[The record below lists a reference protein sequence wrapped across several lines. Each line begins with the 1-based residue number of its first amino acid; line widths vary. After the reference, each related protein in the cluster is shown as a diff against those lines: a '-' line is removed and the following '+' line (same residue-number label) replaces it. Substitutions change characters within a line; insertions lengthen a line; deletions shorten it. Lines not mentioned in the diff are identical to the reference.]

1 MNYSELKYDY
11 SVKPADSLGEK
22 VSYNIANTKEIKVFF
37 FIDAFNAGGKERRL
51 VELIK
56 GLKFRPEIRF
66 ELVVMSDKIHYQEIL
81 GLDVK
86 IHYIVRK
93 SKKDLS
99 VFRKV
104 YKLCKNEKPDCVHCW
119 DSMTSIYVIPSVR
132 MLHIKYINGMV
143 VDAPTRQN
151 IFNKNWFRAR
161 LAFPHSHL
169 IIGNSKAGL
178 KAYKAPQNKSVCIH
192 NGFNFSRVNVI
203 RNAEDVKKE
212 LQINSKYIVGMV
224 ASFSIFKDYK
234 TYFKAAQQIL
244 EKRNDITFL
253 AIGEGTDSEEA
264 YSLIEKKYIDHFR
277 LLGKRSGIESYI
289 NIMTIGVLATF
300 TEGISNSIL
309 EYMALAKPVIATDGG
324 GTNELLVDGQ
334 TGFLV
339 QSQDPMDIV
348 QKIEIIIDNQTLA
361 LEMGRAGLARVKE
374 KFSIDKMVE
383 AYVSNYHTLVFG

>member
-1 MNYSELKYDY
+1 MNYSGLKYDY
-11 SVKPADSLGEK
+11 SVKPTDTFVEK
-22 VSYNIANTKEIKVFF
+22 ISYNISNQKEIKVFF

-56 GLKFRPEIRF
+56 GLKLRPEIKF
-66 ELVVMSDKIHYQEIL
+66 ELVVMSDKIHYQEIF
-81 GLDVK
+81 DQNVK
-86 IHYIVRK
+86 LHYIVRK

-104 YKLCKNEKPDCVHCW
+104 YKLCKKEKPDCIHCW
-119 DSMTSIYVIPSVR
+119 DSMTSIYVIPTVR
-132 MLHIKYINGMV
+132 LLNIKYINGMV
-143 VDAPTRQN
+143 VDAPSRQN

-161 LAFPHSHL
+161 LSFPHSHM

-192 NGFNFSRVNVI
+192 NGFNFSRVDSI
-203 RNAEDVKKE
+203 RNAEEVKKE

-224 ASFSIFKDYK
+224 ASFSVFKDYG

-264 YSLIEKKYIDHFR
+264 YNLIEKKYIDNFR

-289 NIMTIGVLATF
+289 NVMNVGVLATF

-339 QSQDPMDIV
+339 QSQNPIDIV

-361 LEMGRAGLARVKE
+361 KEMGMAGLTRIKE

-383 AYVSNYHTLVFG
+383 AYVSSYQSLVFG

>member
-1 MNYSELKYDY
+1 MNYSELKYDD
-11 SVKPADSLGEK
+11 SVKPAHSFVEK
-22 VSYNIANTKEIKVFF
+22 IAYNITNPKPIKVFF
-37 FIDAFNAGGKERRL
+37 FIDAFHAGGKERRL

-56 GLKFRPEIRF
+56 GLKFRPEINF
-66 ELVVMSDKIHYQEIL
+66 ELVVMSDKIHYREIFD
-81 GLDVK
+81 LDVK

-104 YKLCKNEKPDCVHCW
+104 YKLCQKEKPDCVHCW

-143 VDAPTRQN
+143 VDAPSRQN

-161 LAFPHSHL
+161 LAFPHSHM

-178 KAYKAPQNKSVCIH
+178 KAYKAPQSKSVCIH
-192 NGFNFSRVNVI
+192 NGFNFSRINSI
-203 RNAEDVKKE
+203 REAEDVKKE
-212 LQINSKYIVGMV
+212 LQINTRYIVGMV
-224 ASFSIFKDYK
+224 ASFSVFKDYR

-244 EKRNDITFL
+244 AKRNDITFL

-264 YSLIEKKYIDHFR
+264 YSLIEKKYINHFR
-277 LLGKRSGIESYI
+277 LVGKKSGVESYI
-289 NIMTIGVLATF
+289 NVMNVGVLATF

-334 TGFLV
+334 TGFLI
-339 QSQDPMDIV
+339 QSKNPTDLV
-348 QKIEIIIDNQTLA
+348 QKIEILIDNQTLA
-361 LEMGRAGLARVKE
+361 REMGSAGITRIKE
-374 KFSIDKMVE
+374 MFSIDKMVE
-383 AYVSNYHTLVFG
+383 AYISNYQSLVFG